1 MAMRVNNRL
10 IIVKGCSLG
19 WVDGTS
25 LLRTVALEVKMRRDE
40 CVTRR
45 AMDEMKTAQTNAG
58 C

>member
-1 MAMRVNNRL
+1 MTAVRVNNRL

-40 CVTRR
+40 CVTRDAR
-45 AMDEMKTAQTNAG
+45 DG
-58 C
+58 